1 LRGFLNQHW
10 VQSALG
16 VPVNYTASSQ
26 AVSGAFSDTSDFS
39 RSDSLEQITYLLEKG
54 VKVSL
59 VYGDRDF
66 ACNWIAGER
75 TSLAIE
81 YSGSAEFRGAG
92 YMPIIT
98 NSTYIGGQVRQYGNL
113 SFSRVYQAGHEGTSF
128 PQLEDPRNDT
138 DRAKVPWYQPETAYE
153 LFMRA
158 LFNKDMATGLLPIRD
173 DYQTVGPAS
182 TWHIKNEIPER
193 PEPVCYILA
202 PSTCTKEQYDTVIN
216 GTAIIENYIVVGA
229 TE

>member
-1 LRGFLNQHW
+1 
-10 VQSALG
+10 

-26 AVSGAFSDTSDFS
+26 AVSSAFSDTGDFS
-39 RSDSLEQITYLLEKG
+39 RSDSLGQITYLLEKG

-81 YSGSAEFRGAG
+81 YSGSAAFRGAG

-128 PQLEDPRNDT
+128 PELEDPRNDT
-138 DRAKVPWYQPETAYE
+138 DRAKFPGIS
-153 LFMRA
+153 R
-158 LFNKDMATGLLPIRD
+158 KLLMSCSGEPC
-173 DYQTVGPAS
+173 S
-182 TWHIKNEIPER
+182 TRTWLQ
-193 PEPVCYILA
+193 VCYPYGMTTRPLVR
-202 PSTCTKEQYDTVIN
+202 PQLGTSRTKSLSGQSQFVISWHPIPALKSN
-216 GTAIIENYIVVGA
+216 MLQLLMERR
-229 TE
+229 